1 MKKLFLSFLLVLL
14 CSMPLFSDQNVDDKP
29 TSRLMKIPL
38 SFMPKADNEVPENE
52 GEYEYEAPNKEKKKK
67 RSKKRNRPKKK
78 GSPSSKKKNKSTPY
92 KYLINSWEP
101 YWISVK
107 ELDPTK
113 HLFFQAN
120 IGVGFLYFSKVR
132 GNLGGTPPN
141 MFRNAGSVPFQGR
154 LIYNKTPLF
163 EYVLGYRLTSFLK
176 VGLSFQNQSGVSIR
190 TKALNS
196 ETGSRAS
203 GLRLSQSLLRSDFG
217 VSAFMLKGY
226 VEFPWPMVW
235 KMMAYSPYLG
245 VGFGAGW
252 QSWTNNEWTN
262 QTLGNGY
269 AANQMFLTSKFSAN
283 CVWGADAGFKIQS
296 ANPGKFFSLFAG
308 IKYNQW
314 GQAREIGQIQNQGA
328 SKFGLFKPF
337 KIRTV
342 YSFAPYIAFQ
352 WNIANSAF
360 GYPIPKI
367 NDRYVNTWKPFIVSA
382 NELQAPDSIFAQFN
396 GGLGF
401 LYFAGIK
408 GDITFTPPNDR
419 QNQGLFPGKYSM
431 KYNRTPVIEY
441 LFGYRISPS
450 VTVGVSKQSQ
460 SKLFINTKMK
470 RSRAGPIAVGGAF
483 NGTINTTARFQANL
497 NLLSTAAKIY
507 IETPNALIWK
517 NLAYTLFVSGGAGPS
532 WQTWTRMGVAFM
544 SEENGAA
551 LASDQEASC
560 FMPLRQK
567 VIANIFLMADA
578 GLRIKNATPNVNFYM
593 IAGCRYNYWG
603 SARNLGKITQQ
614 YPSFREGLFKPL
626 NIKTIYSFVPYL
638 GVQWNFENIYK
649 YRFKKPYVIKKRSVN
664 TWFPYLARL
673 VNLEEKRPFFAQV
686 NTGVG
691 FLYFDKIRGN
701 YAGQPQANGL
711 VIAGAGNFDQTLS
724 YNRTP
729 LFEYLVGSRVFDFWS
744 VALSY
749 QYQTEVAVS
758 TPIVPPVNARLLTSG
773 FDARGNRFVSNFRV
787 DGILVKFFFNSPFSI
802 IWLSTI
808 NTPYVAPGIGVGWQ
822 SWTRID
828 MQRVGARPQLGV
840 YSQFD
845 QPINQKISGNLVW
858 TIDIGIRTTSAFP
871 NPKFSSTIGIKYID
885 WGQARWMGK
894 AGDQKGSPISL
905 FKPFRIRMV
914 YSFAPYFGV
923 QWNF

>member
-1 MKKLFLSFLLVLL
+1 MKKLFYGFVLTLL
-14 CSMPLFSDQNVDDKP
+14 CSTPLFSEKDVEEKP
-29 TSRLMKIPL
+29 TSKLMKIPL
-38 SFMPKADNEVPENE
+38 SFLPGAKGDVDDNEE
-52 GEYEYEAPNKEKKKK
+52 EYCYEVSKKEKEKKRHKK
-67 RSKKRNRPKKK
+67 RQKSKRKQGP
-78 GSPSSKKKNKSTPY
+78 SKKKNKATPY

-107 ELDPTK
+107 ELEPSK
-113 HLFFQAN
+113 QLFFQAN

-132 GNLGGTPPN
+132 GNLGGTPGN
-141 MFRNAGSVPFQGR
+141 MFRNAGSVPLQGR
-154 LIYNKTPLF
+154 LTYNKTPLF

-176 VGLSFQNQSGVSIR
+176 VGLSFQNQSGVSIQ
-190 TKALNS
+190 TNAINS
-196 ETGSRAS
+196 EPGTRAP

-217 VSAFMLKGY
+217 ISALMLKGY

-235 KMMAYSPYLG
+235 KMMAYSPYVG

-269 AANQMFLTSKFSAN
+269 ASTQMFLTSKFSGN

-296 ANPGKFFSLFAG
+296 AKPGKFFSIFAG
-308 IKYNQW
+308 VKYNQW

-328 SKFGLFKPF
+328 SKFGIFKPF
-337 KIRTV
+337 KIRTI
-342 YSFAPYIAFQ
+342 YSFAPYLALQ
-352 WNIANSAF
+352 WNIANSSF
-360 GYPIPKI
+360 GSPVIKI
-367 NDRYVNTWKPFIVSA
+367 NDRYVDTWKPFLVSA
-382 NELQAPDSIFAQFN
+382 NQLQTPESVFTQFN
-396 GGLGF
+396 GGIGF

-419 QNQGLFPGKYSM
+419 QNQGLFSGKYSM

-450 VTVGVSKQSQ
+450 LTIGISKQSQ
-460 SKLFINTKMK
+460 SRLFINTKMK
-470 RSRAGPIAVGGAF
+470 RSATGPVAVGGAF
-483 NGTINTTARFQANL
+483 NGTINTTARLQANL

-507 IETPNALIWK
+507 VETPKALIWK
-517 NLAYTLFVSGGAGPS
+517 NLAYTLFVSSGVGPS

-544 SEENGAA
+544 SEENGAG
-551 LASDQEASC
+551 LVNDQEASC
-560 FMPLRQK
+560 FMPLRPK

-578 GLRIKNATPNVNFYM
+578 GLRIKNANPNVNFYM

-626 NIKTIYSFVPYL
+626 NIKTVYSFVPYL
-638 GVQWNFENIYK
+638 GVQWNFEDMYK
-649 YRFKKPYVIKKRSVN
+649 HRFRKTYIIKKRPVN
-664 TWFPYLARL
+664 VWFPYFARL
-673 VNLEEKRPFFAQV
+673 VNLEKKRPFFTQV

-701 YAGQPQANGL
+701 FAGQPQANGM
-711 VIAGAGNFDQTLS
+711 VISGEGNFNGAFS

-729 LFEYLVGSRVFDFWS
+729 LFEYLVGCRIFDFLN
-744 VALSY
+744 VAISY

-758 TPIVPPVNARLLTSG
+758 TPVIPPNNARAIGSG
-773 FDARGNRFVSNFRV
+773 FNARGNRFVANFRT
-787 DGILVKFFFNSPFSI
+787 DAILAKFFFNSPFSI
-802 IWLSTI
+802 IWLSMI
-808 NTPYVAPGIGVGWQ
+808 NTPYLAPGIGVGWQ

-828 MQRVGARPQLGV
+828 LQRIGARAQLLV
-840 YSQFD
+840 YSQYD

-858 TIDIGIRTTSAFP
+858 TIDVGIRSTSAYP
-871 NPKFSSTIGIKYID
+871 NSKFASTIGVKYID
-885 WGQARWMGK
+885 WGQARWMGL
-894 AGDQKGSPISL
+894 AGNQNGSSINL
-905 FKPFRIRMV
+905 FKPFKIRMV